1 MRLTR
6 DCHRQERR
14 GRRDT
19 LSARNVVVMEK
30 KAWPRALHQSSF
42 CLTHKHTHSSYN
54 PECFHCLHSFTKQCA
69 DRNTHTQT
77 HTRILE
83 EWKVC
88 CMTFCFADLKLC
100 MFAGLCMYTLGL
112 SQHVSSCAC
121 EMYVSLPSHTT
132 VSMYMCVFALCP
144 VFLCSL
150 GFSGLSSLCFFCLQ
164 LLCSPNGC
172 SVKQQRLVAKT
183 ACWFCVSTLLD
194 NMNQAG
200 AT

>member
-1 MRLTR
+1 MLWKRKLGLEPFIKAVSASHTNT
-6 DCHRQERR
+6 HIHLII
-14 GRRDT
+14 
-19 LSARNVVVMEK
+19 LSVFTVCIHSLNNVQTEI
-30 KAWPRALHQSSF
+30 
-42 CLTHKHTHSSYN
+42 
-54 PECFHCLHSFTKQCA
+54 
-69 DRNTHTQT
+69 HTQT